1 MSSPT
6 CRKCNPPSTTSQ
18 ILQPNTMKAKQSGQG
33 QYVKQRDSD
42 TAVYQ
47 PLDEALL
54 TTMINSASQKQL
66 AHLLQNLCSRSK
78 TAAKLAQSQLL
89 ALQKE
94 QEQEAPN
101 SVPPLR
107 SILKK
112 TSALDRNSRSGLST
126 TTEPSES
133 LFAPVSAIEHATF
146 ASEPGPNKRKA
157 MSHCRN
163 CGREYTL
170 AASAEDSCTH
180 HPGKI
185 AWPILFYKEAI
196 H

>member
-6 CRKCNPPSTTSQ
+6 CRKWNPPYTTSQ
-18 ILQPNTMKAKQSGQG
+18 IFQPNLMKAKQSGQG
-33 QYVKQRDSD
+33 HYVKQRNTD
-42 TAVYQ
+42 TAVPQ

-54 TTMINSASQKQL
+54 TIMINSASQKQL

-78 TAAKLAQSQLL
+78 TAAKLAQSHLL

-94 QEQEAPN
+94 QERETSN
-101 SVPPLR
+101 FVPPLR

-112 TSALDRNSRSGLST
+112 TSALDRNSRPGLST
-126 TTEPSES
+126 TTTESSES

-146 ASEPGPNKRKA
+146 ASESGPNKRKA

-170 AASAEDSCTH
+170 AASAKDACTH
-180 HPGKI
+180 HPGKT
-185 AWPILFYKEAI
+185 A
-196 H
+196 